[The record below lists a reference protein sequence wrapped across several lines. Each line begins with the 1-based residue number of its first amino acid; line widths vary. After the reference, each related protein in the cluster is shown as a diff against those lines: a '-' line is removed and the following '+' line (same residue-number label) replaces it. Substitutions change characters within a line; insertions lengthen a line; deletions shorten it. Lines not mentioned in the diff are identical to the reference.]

1 MRVGRSGTQL
11 VVLQLAFL
19 NKLLI
24 ADILEV
30 DADKLLGKLFRD
42 SVSKMVLQGLVCCS
56 LYHAIL
62 TEYRIKGKMQ
72 KVGWFSQERSV
83 KEHEGV
89 WWNVVVVTPDQWLC
103 TKGLY

>member
-24 ADILEV
+24 ADVLEV

-42 SVSKMVLQGLVCCS
+42 SASKIALQGLVVEVCAWS
-56 LYHAIL
+56 IL
-62 TEYRIKGKMQ
+62 IELCEELGKGT
-72 KVGWFSQERSV
+72 VGL
-83 KEHEGV
+83 
-89 WWNVVVVTPDQWLC
+89 T
-103 TKGLY
+103 

>member
-42 SVSKMVLQGLVCCS
+42 SALKMGLQDLVVEVCAWSILIELCEELGKGTVGLTQGNKLPLS
-56 LYHAIL
+56 
-62 TEYRIKGKMQ
+62 
-72 KVGWFSQERSV
+72 
-83 KEHEGV
+83 
-89 WWNVVVVTPDQWLC
+89 
-103 TKGLY
+103 

>member
-24 ADILEV
+24 ADVLEV

-42 SVSKMVLQGLVCCS
+42 SALKMVLQGLVVEVCVWS
-56 LYHAIL
+56 IL
-62 TEYRIKGKMQ
+62 IELCEELGKGT
-72 KVGWFSQERSV
+72 VGLTQGDKLPLS
-83 KEHEGV
+83 
-89 WWNVVVVTPDQWLC
+89 
-103 TKGLY
+103 